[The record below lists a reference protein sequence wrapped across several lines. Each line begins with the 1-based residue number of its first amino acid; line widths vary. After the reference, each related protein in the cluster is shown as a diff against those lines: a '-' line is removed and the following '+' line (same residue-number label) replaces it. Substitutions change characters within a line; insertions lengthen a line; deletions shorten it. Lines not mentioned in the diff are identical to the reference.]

1 MNELLE
7 INAID
12 DWLKQGDSRVLI
24 AGPCS
29 AESEEQLLL
38 TASAIATNFPHNIF
52 RAGVWKP
59 RTRPGTFEGV
69 GQKGLAWLKAVKQQ
83 TGMRVATEV
92 ANAKHVEA
100 ALNAGIDFLWIG
112 ARTSVNPFFVQEIA
126 DALQGVDVPVL
137 VKNPLHPDLQLW
149 LGALERIQRAGIKKL
164 AAVHRG
170 FFTYEKTE
178 YRNAP
183 RWEAI
188 IELKTQHPQLPV
200 ICDISHIAGNT
211 HLLPV
216 VAQQS
221 IDLDMAGLMIE
232 THYQPAKALSDV
244 EQQVNPQQLF
254 DMVSGLKM
262 RKSTF
267 DDERLTLSLESIRK
281 KIDLLDC
288 SLLEVLDERMQLVK
302 DIGALKDAGEV
313 SIFQIMRWSSIVRQC
328 LLKADEL
335 GLNRNFVKNILI
347 QIHDESIRIQSEIMN
362 KKNP

>member
-1 MNELLE
+1 MTELLE
-7 INAID
+7 ISAID
-12 DWLKQGDSRVLI
+12 NWLKRGDNRILL

-29 AESEEQLLL
+29 AESETQLLQ
-38 TASAIATNFPHNIF
+38 TATDIAKHYPENIF

-69 GQKGLAWLKAVKQQ
+69 GEEGLKWLQQVKQQ

-92 ANAKHVEA
+92 ANAKHVEL
-100 ALNAGIDFLWIG
+100 ALKYGIDFLWIG

-126 DALQGVDVPVL
+126 DALKGVDIPVL

-149 LGALERIQRAGIKKL
+149 LGALERISKAGIKKL

-183 RWEAI
+183 RWEAML
-188 IELKTQHPQLPV
+188 ELKTNHPELPV

-232 THYQPAKALSDV
+232 THCDPAHALSDA
-244 EQQVNPQQLF
+244 QQQITPAQLF
-254 DMVSGLKM
+254 AMVSRLKM

-267 DDERLTLSLESIRK
+267 DDERLTLSLASIRK
-281 KIDLLDC
+281 KIDLLD
-288 SLLEVLDERMQLVK
+288 SELLDLLNERLKLVK
-302 DIGALKDAGEV
+302 DIGALKEEGDV
-313 SIFQIMRWSSIVRQC
+313 SIFQIMRWMNIVQQSFE
-328 LLKADEL
+328 KADEL
-335 GLNRNFVKNILI
+335 GLNRDFVKNILI

-362 KKNP
+362 KEKK